1 MFFHPCILYRTSF
14 AKYAAAFFKMSRSC
28 RKILFSARSLFA
40 SSSKVSLSVLLDCE
54 PVEPVEPLILVVEDN
69 VTNQKITC
77 KLLSKLGYQSIV
89 AENGQEAVEML
100 AKQRQDIALILMDC
114 RMPIMDG
121 LQATKEI
128 RASGDNI
135 AIVALT
141 ANNTDEDRDACIGVG
156 MDEFLAKPI
165 NKNKLQAVLQ
175 HFLSV

>member
-1 MFFHPCILYRTSF
+1 
-14 AKYAAAFFKMSRSC
+14 
-28 RKILFSARSLFA
+28 
-40 SSSKVSLSVLLDCE
+40 
-54 PVEPVEPLILVVEDN
+54 
-69 VTNQKITC
+69 
-77 KLLSKLGYQSIV
+77 
-89 AENGQEAVEML
+89 ML